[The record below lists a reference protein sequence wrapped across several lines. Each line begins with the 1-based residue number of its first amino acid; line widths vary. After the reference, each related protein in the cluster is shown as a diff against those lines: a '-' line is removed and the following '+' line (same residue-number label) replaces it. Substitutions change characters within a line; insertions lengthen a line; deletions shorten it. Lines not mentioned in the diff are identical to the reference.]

1 MNFLYKRSI
10 LSRPKLFQ
18 EGGGNI
24 FLGEAKPY
32 DINVPISGP
41 SANPAISNK
50 SVEINTTG
58 LSDTINKQKDLS
70 YKWAEL
76 QFKYKELGYKEGK
89 DYLEALTDYYDN
101 IGVTREML
109 NSVGGLGSIGLNQE
123 KSSAFISQQADLQ
136 AKAAQA
142 LGRRDLN
149 GYANAIAELGK
160 VATQNSDLMYQ
171 SKLADKLMDEAA
183 KGSMGYNT
191 PRFMDTFFSHVNNA
205 RKPDGKPVQFQD
217 VLDTGLYAIGVNV
230 KSKDIADLIDGFYK
244 TYAVE
249 PKKTDTGFEVLP
261 SGVKKVESG
270 YLLPSLENMVADFKS
285 RLFADERGKSYLFG
299 QGLNPD
305 NPNSKEVNDFIL
317 GMVQPTFNRMQELYG
332 TTVEYSGEV
341 KKDIN
346 VSGFGEDT
354 TITSIPEEDGG
365 AGGSGGKGGGKEAE
379 WQARFRVAQ
388 EAAADEY
395 GEGFA
400 TDPKVVDILMNEK
413 NADKRAEKIKA
424 YAKEKGLVSTTS
436 AAPKGVRFSSSDT
449 NKIIQGPPTEQGLFD
464 NVAIDERKTMQFIG
478 TDGKRYLAT
487 TQPDAIEY
495 AKQSAFTIKDEFW
508 TDSGVREL
516 MREDFAKKWD
526 SPTNTDKIVVFSLDK
541 GVDTVSAETFGTD
554 WLAADDKS
562 DISYL
567 SPSLVNVGSFIFKDA
582 SVQPTS
588 AYRTEEEN
596 RAVKGSETSYHRKG
610 DALDYSWDED
620 LFSRMTTPGDPLF
633 EKLKGMG
640 YIAKKHDPAKIGYGT
655 ALHIHIEPKRRID
668 RTLTRKGGSGG
679 VLPGPQDART
689 ELLKNNF
696 IAEKYREGDLSEED
710 INYLTKFLANEDI
723 QDGFFE
729 NVTYPN
735 QVKTKNEILKEM
747 PKIKNNFTDNQIL
760 YVVAHQGPAGARYF
774 FRNNTSIL
782 PEDSDRSYK
791 IHPDVLAGNEFSSEE
806 LKRSLP
812 SFKSGDFIETVK
824 KKESRN
830 NPMAVY
836 KGSAKSSA
844 IGKYQILGVTHLKAI
859 KNYMDSYYKKN
870 PEALN
875 EETPGKVNLEET
887 KTEPITTDTQSG
899 KFRSNL
905 KKIMDSVKSLNQ

>member
-76 QFKYKELGYKEGK
+76 QFKYKELGYKEGR

-123 KSSAFISQQADLQ
+123 KSSSFISQQADLQ

-244 TYAVE
+244 TYATE

-341 KKDIN
+341 KKDIK
-346 VSGFGEDT
+346 VEGTGEEASIISINPATGRPVDT
-354 TITSIPEEDGG
+354 EGD
-365 AGGSGGKGGGKEAE
+365 GSGKTKLSDKDKAVLAYEE
-379 WQARFRVAQ
+379 
-388 EAAADEY
+388 EYADIY
-395 GEGFA
+395 GEGFVNEPGVISIFRTGKNREEIKKEVELWAKNNGYKNLNPSAAEGGNFVPGTADLPNTLAGIKDFLKLNIDPNTTKEFVKDGTRYLVTIDDNVEAKLRKYQRVLGPEDFLFDSDVQKIVGA
-400 TDPKVVDILMNEK
+400 TNNAEDPNGWDTGILDGRTRVYNLGPATETTEQLSTAAQLIEGDENFVNLNSQDEIGSQLPRVKDYKNPINQGLARLSLPVLNQYGLWVTDTSDSKIHKSAAQVRYKTGFDVNFKNEAGRGNKVLPLPETRPQIAKAILDFRKQGLTAIYEVSTKENK
-413 NADKRAEKIKA
+413 NALLEESKQKGWGLTSDMIQVVPYITGNHFSVACPMCVKYTDVYPEGEERGGEAESSAAESTTIQTAVKPRTAEQILEDRLKAGEKI
-424 YAKEKGLVSTTS
+424 
-436 AAPKGVRFSSSDT
+436 
-449 NKIIQGPPTEQGLFD
+449 
-464 NVAIDERKTMQFIG
+464 
-478 TDGKRYLAT
+478 
-487 TQPDAIEY
+487 
-495 AKQSAFTIKDEFW
+495 
-508 TDSGVREL
+508 
-516 MREDFAKKWD
+516 
-526 SPTNTDKIVVFSLDK
+526 
-541 GVDTVSAETFGTD
+541 
-554 WLAADDKS
+554 
-562 DISYL
+562 DIS
-567 SPSLVNVGSFIFKDA
+567 N
-582 SVQPTS
+582 
-588 AYRTEEEN
+588 
-596 RAVKGSETSYHRKG
+596 
-610 DALDYSWDED
+610 
-620 LFSRMTTPGDPLF
+620 
-633 EKLKGMG
+633 
-640 YIAKKHDPAKIGYGT
+640 
-655 ALHIHIEPKRRID
+655 
-668 RTLTRKGGSGG
+668 
-679 VLPGPQDART
+679 
-689 ELLKNNF
+689 
-696 IAEKYREGDLSEED
+696 
-710 INYLTKFLANEDI
+710 
-723 QDGFFE
+723 
-729 NVTYPN
+729 
-735 QVKTKNEILKEM
+735 
-747 PKIKNNFTDNQIL
+747 
-760 YVVAHQGPAGARYF
+760 
-774 FRNNTSIL
+774 
-782 PEDSDRSYK
+782 
-791 IHPDVLAGNEFSSEE
+791 
-806 LKRSLP
+806 
-812 SFKSGDFIETVK
+812 
-824 KKESRN
+824 
-830 NPMAVY
+830 
-836 KGSAKSSA
+836 
-844 IGKYQILGVTHLKAI
+844 
-859 KNYMDSYYKKN
+859 
-870 PEALN
+870 
-875 EETPGKVNLEET
+875 
-887 KTEPITTDTQSG
+887 
-899 KFRSNL
+899 
-905 KKIMDSVKSLNQ
+905 

>member
-76 QFKYKELGYKEGK
+76 QFKYKELGYKEGR

-109 NSVGGLGSIGLNQE
+109 NSVGGLGSIGMNQE
-123 KSSAFISQQADLQ
+123 KSAAFISKQADLQ

-149 GYANAIAELGK
+149 GYANAIAELGQ

-171 SKLADKLMDEAA
+171 SKLADKLFDEAA

-205 RKPDGKPVQFQD
+205 RKPDGTPIQFQD

-230 KSKDIADLIDGFYK
+230 KSKDISDLLDGFYK
-244 TYAVE
+244 TYATE

-341 KKDIN
+341 KKDIEL
-346 VSGFGEDT
+346 SGSGEQT
-354 TITSIPEEDGG
+354 AVTSIPEEEGG
-365 AGGSGGKGGGKEAE
+365 AGGSGGGSGKEAE
-379 WQARFRVAQ
+379 WQARFRAAQ
-388 EAAADEY
+388 EAAANEY

-400 TDPKVVDILMNEK
+400 TDPKVIDILMNEK
-413 NADKRAEKIKA
+413 NNDKRTEKIKA
-424 YAKEKGLVSTTS
+424 YAKEKGLVSSTA
-436 AAPKGVRFSSSDT
+436 AAPKGVRFQSEEV

-464 NVAIDERKTMQFIG
+464 NIAVDERKTMSFIG

-495 AKQSAFTIKDEFW
+495 AKQSGFSIKDEFW
-508 TDSGVREL
+508 TDDGARAL
-516 MREDFAKKWD
+516 MREDFSKKWD
-526 SPTNTDKIVVFSLDK
+526 SPTNLNKIFIFSLDK
-541 GVDTVSAETFGTD
+541 GADTVSAKTFGTD
-554 WLAADDKS
+554 WLSEKDKS

-596 RAVKGSETSYHRKG
+596 RRVKGSETSYHRKG
-610 DALDYSWDED
+610 DALDYSWDEN
-620 LFSRMTTPGDPLF
+620 LFERMTTPGDPLF
-633 EKLKGMG
+633 EKIEGMG

-655 ALHIHIEPKRRID
+655 ALHIHIEPKNRID
-668 RTLTRKGGSGG
+668 RTLARKGGSGG
-679 VLPGPQDART
+679 VLPGPEDART
-689 ELLKNNF
+689 ELLKNNL
-696 IAEKYREGDLSEED
+696 ISQKYREGDLSEED
-710 INYLTKFLANEDI
+710 INYLTKFLASEDI

-747 PKIKNNFTDNQIL
+747 PNIKNNFTDNQIL
-760 YVVAHQGPAGARYF
+760 YVVAHQGPSGARYF
-774 FRNNTSIL
+774 FRNNSSLL
-782 PEDSDRSYK
+782 PSDSDKSYK
-791 IHPDVLAGNEFSSEE
+791 IHPDVLAGNKFSSDE

-812 SFKSGDFIETVK
+812 DFKSGDFIETVK

-887 KTEPITTDTQSG
+887 KTEPINTDTGSS
-899 KFRSNL
+899 KFRNNL
-905 KKIMDSVKSLNQ
+905 KKIVESVKSLNQ

>member
-76 QFKYKELGYKEGK
+76 QFKYKELGYKEGR

-123 KSSAFISQQADLQ
+123 KSSSFISQQADLQ

-244 TYAVE
+244 TYATE

-332 TTVEYSGEV
+332 TTVEYSGGV
-341 KKDIN
+341 LKDVRVEGTGEGAN
-346 VSGFGEDT
+346 VF
-354 TITSIPEEDGG
+354 SIDPATGKPRDL
-365 AGGSGGKGGGKEAE
+365 SGGKTKLSDKDKAVLAYEE
-379 WQARFRVAQ
+379 
-388 EAAADEY
+388 EYADIY
-395 GEGFA
+395 GEGFVNEPGVISIFRTGKNREEIKKELELWAKNNGYKNLNPSAAEGGAKVPTSLQELENQYGLVLDPNRTKIVEKDGNMYLVTNEENLIDELSVIEDELGVAKNLWDRKVREKTGLTEENWNFIPGVDPNANVYNLGPAKGGTKELSTAAQLIEGDENFVNLNSQDEIGSKLPRPKDYIKPISQGLARLSLPVLNQYEMWVTDTSDSKRHKSAAQVKYKTGFDVNFKREAGRGNAEHPELIPLPLPETRPQIAKAVLDFRKQGLTA
-400 TDPKVVDILMNEK
+400 TYEVSTENNKKALLEESKQKGWGLTSDMIQVVPYISGNHFSITCPMCVKYTDVYPEGEERGGEAESSAAESTTIQTAVKPRTAEQILEDRLK
-413 NADKRAEKIKA
+413 AGEKI
-424 YAKEKGLVSTTS
+424 
-436 AAPKGVRFSSSDT
+436 
-449 NKIIQGPPTEQGLFD
+449 
-464 NVAIDERKTMQFIG
+464 
-478 TDGKRYLAT
+478 
-487 TQPDAIEY
+487 
-495 AKQSAFTIKDEFW
+495 
-508 TDSGVREL
+508 
-516 MREDFAKKWD
+516 
-526 SPTNTDKIVVFSLDK
+526 
-541 GVDTVSAETFGTD
+541 
-554 WLAADDKS
+554 
-562 DISYL
+562 DIS
-567 SPSLVNVGSFIFKDA
+567 N
-582 SVQPTS
+582 
-588 AYRTEEEN
+588 
-596 RAVKGSETSYHRKG
+596 
-610 DALDYSWDED
+610 
-620 LFSRMTTPGDPLF
+620 
-633 EKLKGMG
+633 
-640 YIAKKHDPAKIGYGT
+640 
-655 ALHIHIEPKRRID
+655 
-668 RTLTRKGGSGG
+668 
-679 VLPGPQDART
+679 
-689 ELLKNNF
+689 
-696 IAEKYREGDLSEED
+696 
-710 INYLTKFLANEDI
+710 
-723 QDGFFE
+723 
-729 NVTYPN
+729 
-735 QVKTKNEILKEM
+735 
-747 PKIKNNFTDNQIL
+747 
-760 YVVAHQGPAGARYF
+760 
-774 FRNNTSIL
+774 
-782 PEDSDRSYK
+782 
-791 IHPDVLAGNEFSSEE
+791 
-806 LKRSLP
+806 
-812 SFKSGDFIETVK
+812 
-824 KKESRN
+824 
-830 NPMAVY
+830 
-836 KGSAKSSA
+836 
-844 IGKYQILGVTHLKAI
+844 
-859 KNYMDSYYKKN
+859 
-870 PEALN
+870 
-875 EETPGKVNLEET
+875 
-887 KTEPITTDTQSG
+887 
-899 KFRSNL
+899 
-905 KKIMDSVKSLNQ
+905 